1 MVRDSLTRKQL
12 AERHGVSSDRITQ
25 WLCILKLPEG
35 KQREIENLG
44 DHWDRPVVT
53 ERTLR
58 RIRFSAS
65 SMCDEDAADLELDHL
80 D

>member
-1 MVRDSLTRKQL
+1 MVRDGLTRKQL
-12 AERHGVSSDRITQ
+12 AERRGASSDRITQ
-25 WLCILKLPEG
+25 WLCILKLPDE
-35 KQREIENLG
+35 KLKRIAALG

-58 RIRFSAS
+58 RIRLSAIS
-65 SMCDEDAADLELDHL
+65 LGDEDAADLELDHL